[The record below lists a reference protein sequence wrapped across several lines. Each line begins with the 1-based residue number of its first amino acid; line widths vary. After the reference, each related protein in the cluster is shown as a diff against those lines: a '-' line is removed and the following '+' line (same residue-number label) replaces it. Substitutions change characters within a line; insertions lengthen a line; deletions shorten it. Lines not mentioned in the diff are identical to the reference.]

1 MRTVKVISL
10 VSEFGL
16 TEGKTYDVIE
26 ESVKFYKVK
35 LDNGNIAFR
44 EEKLFITVDN

>member
-1 MRTVKVISL
+1 MKVISL
-10 VSEFGL
+10 ISELGL

-26 ESVKFYKVK
+26 ESVGFYKVK

-44 EEKLFITVDN
+44 EAKQFITVDN